1 MYQNLK
7 KKTEGFTIIEVL
19 IVLAIA
25 GLIMVIIFIA
35 VPTLQRNGRNNGR
48 QTDANNLV
56 AAVNECV
63 TNRNGVVAS
72 CQTLAANAVVAPPAD
87 QRNQLTGNPTYG
99 GGGGSLTA
107 ATWQFGV
114 TCTPDGTGTQAGTQR
129 QFVVRYQAETNNGQT
144 QRCVSS

>member
-56 AAVNECV
+56 SAVNECV

-72 CQTLAANAVVAPPAD
+72 CQAVAANAVTLPPVG
-87 QRNQLTGNPTYG
+87 QRNQLTDNAAYG
-99 GGGGSLTA
+99 AGTGTDRQA
-107 ATWQFGV
+107 RWIFGV
-114 TCTPDGTGTQAGTQR
+114 TCTPDGTNTQPGTVR
-129 QFVVRYQAETNNGQT
+129 QFVVRYLAETNTGT
-144 QRCVSS
+144 TPRCISS